1 MPAKHSQTRI
11 ETRILW
17 WTIFVPLVR
26 SAARQSAKR
35 GAGFGGSGIGGAR
48 TGAAAKLS
56 GGATSGRGS
65 AKPGGADRAASS
77 PAPASAASESSSAL
91 SAQDSQICE
100 IGRRLAI
107 LEEHLLSLSWKS
119 QQVGKWEEVVA
130 DLTARVESLEE
141 WSWRDWS
148 RYRK

>member
-11 ETRILW
+11 ETRIFW

-35 GAGFGGSGIGGAR
+35 GAGFGGSGIGGAK

-65 AKPGGADRAASS
+65 AKPGGADRAAR
-77 PAPASAASESSSAL
+77 PGGVEPGAG
-91 SAQDSQICE
+91 
-100 IGRRLAI
+100 IGGVSVKLGSLGTGLADCRDCTPSGNPRGVRGFAF
-107 LEEHLLSLSWKS
+107 LEMAT
-119 QQVGKWEEVVA
+119 GG
-130 DLTARVESLEE
+130 
-141 WSWRDWS
+141 
-148 RYRK
+148 